1 MARSRPRSERCRS
14 ARSSEALA
22 GLARNQASR
31 QAGADH
37 LAARH
42 QVPPLETVS
51 VSLVLVGGLLPKKV
65 TRLHACAHLSER
77 RPNGWVAAPLSAIL
91 QSSHH
96 FRYRVSG
103 IKERKATDF
112 I

>member
-1 MARSRPRSERCRS
+1 
-14 ARSSEALA
+14 
-22 GLARNQASR
+22 
-31 QAGADH
+31 
-37 LAARH
+37 
-42 QVPPLETVS
+42 VS
-51 VSLVLVGGLLPKKV
+51 VSLVLVGGVLPKKV

>member
-1 MARSRPRSERCRS
+1 
-14 ARSSEALA
+14 
-22 GLARNQASR
+22 
-31 QAGADH
+31 
-37 LAARH
+37 
-42 QVPPLETVS
+42 
-51 VSLVLVGGLLPKKV
+51 
-65 TRLHACAHLSER
+65 LHACAHLSER